1 MQIYEFLQKY
11 ERGESYS
18 CKPGKHTS
26 GGLQSLRSF
35 RPLPS
40 ALPTGPSPYP
50 CPGVD
55 KPPEVCS
62 LAYILITVMLDSFHR
77 HARPDRASLLPCRH
91 PERVYG
97 TFCVN
102 MAPKSAK
109 NGKNAAVS
117 TENRHSEQ
125 SDCQHGKVTT

>member
-26 GGLQSLRSF
+26 GGLQSHEPVSRVPMLSPAF
-35 RPLPS
+35 PTEGITLPS
-40 ALPTGPSPYP
+40 AGPSHYT
-50 CPGVD
+50 CAWVH

-77 HARPDRASLLPCRH
+77 HARPDQASPVILS
-91 PERVYG
+91 
-97 TFCVN
+97 
-102 MAPKSAK
+102 APTVILSEAK
-109 NGKNAAVS
+109 NLFPLGA
-117 TENRHSEQ
+117 
-125 SDCQHGKVTT
+125 